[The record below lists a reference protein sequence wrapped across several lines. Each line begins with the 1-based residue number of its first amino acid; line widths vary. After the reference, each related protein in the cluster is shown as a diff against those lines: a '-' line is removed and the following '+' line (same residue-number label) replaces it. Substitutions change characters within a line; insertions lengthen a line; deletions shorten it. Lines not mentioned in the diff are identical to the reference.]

1 MGMEDDRRDRR
12 VDPGVP
18 RAAYERPRL
27 RVLGTVQDL
36 TRMPNASGSKKET
49 HPQNPG
55 SRLI

>member
-1 MGMEDDRRDRR
+1 DA
-12 VDPGVP
+12 GVP

-36 TRMPNASGSKKET
+36 TRMPNASGTHKET
-49 HPQNPG
+49 HPNKPG